1 MSLKLFTLPEGD
13 TENTA
18 LPEQPPD
25 KCLELRNALD
35 STVHQLDTLMLR
47 MASQL
52 QALQDCESQGRRSD
66 GLRLEHPVMSMVESF
81 RVVIQQF
88 RIPQQAASE

>member
-1 MSLKLFTLPEGD
+1 MSLKLFTPPEDGSGI
-13 TENTA
+13 TA

-66 GLRLEHPVMSMVESF
+66 GLRSEHPVMSMVESF
-81 RVVIQQF
+81 RAVIQQF
-88 RIPQQAASE
+88 RIKQQAASE